1 MFSTLTH
8 KPIIGIVSGITSWA
22 IVTVQTF
29 FTDET
34 TLKLVGAFGVWAGAL
49 VAMLTVWLKV
59 MEYRE
64 KRAIKKNRKKLRQLK
79 YENLKQD

>member
-8 KPIIGIVSGITSWA
+8 KPVIGILSGLGSGVILS
-22 IVTVQTF
+22 VQNF

-34 TLKLVGAFGVWAGAL
+34 TLKLVGAFGVWAGAI
-49 VAMLTVWLKV
+49 VAILTVWLKV
-59 MEYRE
+59 IEYFD
-64 KRAIKKNRKKLRQLK
+64 KRAIKKERKKLRQIK